1 MQTITY
7 DNYDSLYRL
16 SKSTFKYFLVL
27 LSTFKYL
34 KIAQDGGKHSISMS
48 WTCIK

>member
-7 DNYDSLYRL
+7 DNYDSLSRL
-16 SKSTFKYFLVL
+16 SKSTFKY
-27 LSTFKYL
+27 L
-34 KIAQDGGKHSISMS
+34 KIAQEWQDGGKHSISMS